1 MLPMLASELG
11 GTVSS
16 VAQVIASFALA
27 YGLSQ
32 LLYGPLGDRFGKLKV
47 ILFAC
52 MAATLGAAA
61 CALSQNLT
69 ALTWARF
76 FAGATAAGVI
86 PLAIAW
92 IGDSVPYAQRQA
104 VMARFMAGTL
114 TGLILGQILGGLAS
128 DTVGWRGAFWM
139 IAAMYAMSASRI
151 WRLRGTQKSVAR
163 DAKIEGDQADLTN
176 ATTESP
182 IQNPPSWWARI
193 GPSYWQV
200 LKKPAARLVLPVVMA
215 EGFLVISAM
224 AFVPSFVHDRDA
236 VSLSW
241 ASLAVAGFG
250 LGGLFYAWRSQAWLI
265 RLGEAGFAKVGASLF
280 GLGLCFMALVPGFVF
295 ALIGC
300 FTAGLGFYMLHNTLQ
315 TLGSQVS
322 PESRG
327 SAMSLFA
334 FSLFAGQTLGI
345 SSAAWAMA
353 HFGYLTIFLISGLC
367 TAALGFLLAAGLPS
381 PRHCAKKVRRGEP

>member
-1 MLPMLASELG
+1 MASARVCDSMLPILASELG
-11 GTVSS
+11 GSVSS
-16 VAQVIASFALA
+16 VSQVIASFALA

-32 LLYGPLGDRFGKLKV
+32 LLYGPLGDRYGKLRV

-52 MAATLGAAA
+52 AAATIGAAA
-61 CALSQNLT
+61 CAFSQSLT

-76 FAGATAAGVI
+76 LAGATAAGVI

-114 TGLILGQILGGLAS
+114 TGLILGQILGGIAS
-128 DTVGWRGAFWM
+128 DTVGWRGAFWI
-139 IAAMYAMSASRI
+139 IAAIYALSATRI
-151 WRLRGTQKSVAR
+151 WMLRGLQKDFPPSSTAELGE
-163 DAKIEGDQADLTN
+163 AALIN
-176 ATTESP
+176 ATRESP
-182 IQNPPSWWARI
+182 KLNSTWWTLI
-193 GPSYWQV
+193 LPSYGQV
-200 LKKPAARLVLPVVMA
+200 LRKPAACLVLPIVMA
-215 EGFLVISAM
+215 EGFLVISAI

-250 LGGLFYAWRSQAWLI
+250 LGGLLYAWRSQAWLKH
-265 RLGEAGFAKVGASLF
+265 LGEAGFAKVGASLF
-280 GLGLCFMALVPGFVF
+280 GLGLCFMALVPGFAF

-300 FTAGLGFYMLHNTLQ
+300 FTAGIGFYMLHNTLQ

-334 FSLFAGQTLGI
+334 FSLFVGQTLGI
-345 SSAAWAMA
+345 SGAAWAMS
-353 HFGYLTIFLISGLC
+353 HSGYLTIFLISGLC
-367 TAALGFLLAAGLPS
+367 TVGLGFILAAGLPA
-381 PRHCAKKVRRGEP
+381 HRR